1 MSDMQCVKCGKVLT
15 LTESVRGGVCNDC
28 LIATGETKM
37 RGNIL
42 LSAHKTING
51 QRVDIHGQPED
62 CFNTIAKLWSI
73 WIGKELTA
81 HDAAVM
87 LNLMKVA
94 RMKHGA
100 GSIDSYVDACGY
112 IALAADIY
120 EKQDAAD

>member
-1 MSDMQCVKCGKVLT
+1 MNDMQCVKCGKTLT
-15 LTESVRGGVCNDC
+15 LTESVRGGVCNEC
-28 LIATGETKM
+28 LVATGESKM

-73 WIGKELTA
+73 WTGKELTA
-81 HDAAVM
+81 HDTAIM

-112 IALAADIY
+112 IALAADMH
-120 EKQDAAD
+120 EDQDVAD